1 MTGPTA
7 TTPAPPPVG
16 VGDIVTHLRG
26 LGMIEALIG
35 VPGAAAPIGAVATD
49 TQAGPGDLAWSRR
62 PGAATHFHGSLLICA
77 PEAAEPDAQAAG
89 EPDLQAAAESGEPTA
104 VESGEQ
110 TSARVVVVCRRPR
123 LAMALV
129 LGRYFAHLAADRP
142 AVYADAATALAVDD
156 GRAWVKNAVA
166 GHNVRIE
173 PLATIGCS
181 GMGYERDERDRLVP
195 FPQLGG
201 VVLED
206 DVHVA
211 AQAMIQRGAIGDTVV
226 RRGAKIGPHVN
237 VGHNADVGQ
246 DCLIA
251 GHAQIGGG
259 VRLGSRAVVWQ
270 SAAIANGVTVGD
282 DAVIG
287 MGAMIRADV
296 GQGETWV
303 GNPGR
308 RLS

>member
-1 MTGPTA
+1 MTGPAA

-16 VGDIVTHLRG
+16 VGDIVAHLRG

-35 VPGAAAPIGAVATD
+35 APGAAGPIGAVATD
-49 TQAGPGDLAWSRR
+49 TQAVSGDLAWSRR
-62 PGAATHFHGSLLICA
+62 PGAAAHFLGSLLICA
-77 PEAAEPDAQAAG
+77 PEAAEPDAQAAD
-89 EPDLQAAAESGEPTA
+89 EPDAQAAGGLGARAAGGP
-104 VESGEQ
+104 GEQ
-110 TSARVVVVCRRPR
+110 TPARVVIVCRRPR

-129 LGRYFAHLAADRP
+129 LGRFFAHLAADRP

-156 GRAWVKNAVA
+156 GRAWVRNVVA

-181 GMGYERDERDRLVP
+181 GMGYERDDRDRLVP

-211 AQAMIQRGAIGDTVV
+211 AQAMIQRGAIGDTIA

-237 VGHNADVGQ
+237 VGHNADVGEN
-246 DCLIA
+246 CLVA

-270 SAAIANGVTVGD
+270 SAAIANGVAVGD

-296 GQGETWV
+296 GPGETWV

>member
-1 MTGPTA
+1 MTPV
-7 TTPAPPPVG
+7 PQPVG
-16 VGDIVTHLRG
+16 VGDIVAHLRG
-26 LGMIEALIG
+26 LGMLERLLG
-35 VPGAAAPIGAVATD
+35 EPGAAAPISAVATD
-49 TQAGPGDLAWSRR
+49 TQAAPGDLAWSRR
-62 PGAATHFHGSLLICA
+62 PGAAAHFHGSLLICA
-77 PEAAEPDAQAAG
+77 PETADELEAQAASEPDAQAAEG
-89 EPDLQAAAESGEPTA
+89 LDARAARVP
-104 VESGEQ
+104 GEQ
-110 TSARVVVVCRRPR
+110 TAARVVVVCRRPR

-129 LGRYFAHLAADRP
+129 LGRFFAHLTADRP
-142 AVYADAATALAVDD
+142 AAYADSATALAVDD
-156 GRAWVKNAVA
+156 GRAWVRNAAV
-166 GHNVRIE
+166 GRNVRIE

-259 VRLGSRAVVWQ
+259 VRLGSRVVVWQ

-296 GQGETWV
+296 GPGETWV

>member
-1 MTGPTA
+1 M
-7 TTPAPPPVG
+7 PPVG
-16 VGDIVTHLRG
+16 AGDIVAYLRG
-26 LGMIEALIG
+26 LGVLEALTG
-35 VPGAAAPIGAVATD
+35 EPGAAAPISAVATD
-49 TQAGPGDLAWSRR
+49 AEAVPGDLAWSRR
-62 PGAATHFHGSLLICA
+62 PGAAAHFQGSLLICA
-77 PEAAEPDAQAAG
+77 PEAAEEPEAQGGGEPQARVAAEPDAQAAA
-89 EPDLQAAAESGEPTA
+89 QAARQAA
-104 VESGEQ
+104 
-110 TSARVVVVCRRPR
+110 ARVVVVCRRPR

-129 LGRYFAHLAADRP
+129 LGRFFAHLAADRP
-142 AVYADAATALAVDD
+142 AVFADPSTALAVDD
-156 GRAWVKNAVA
+156 GRAWVRNAVA

-181 GMGYERDERDRLVP
+181 GMGYERDDNDRLVP

-246 DCLIA
+246 DCLVA

-259 VRLGSRAVVWQ
+259 VRLGSRVVVWQ
-270 SAAIANGVTVGD
+270 SAAIANGVVVGD

-296 GQGETWV
+296 GPGETWV

-308 RLS
+308 RLT